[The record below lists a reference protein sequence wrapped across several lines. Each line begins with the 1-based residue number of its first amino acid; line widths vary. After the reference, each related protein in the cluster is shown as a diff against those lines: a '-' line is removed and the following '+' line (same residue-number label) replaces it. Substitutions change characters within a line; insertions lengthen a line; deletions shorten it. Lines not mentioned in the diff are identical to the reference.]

1 MIRFAVVV
9 VLATLLVGPPGGAG
23 AVEPPARVRGE
34 HFVDRSARP
43 VFMLGANYEGP
54 ADRAWQMWDDQLFD
68 SALIAQDFDRAR
80 AANLSVLRIF
90 VQPPLA
96 ADIRA
101 GRWAKLDRVLDLA
114 DRRGLGIVL
123 TFADYWEA
131 DLAELAAIDAA
142 VAARYR
148 GRPTIFAYDLMNEPH
163 FSELALARYPPGAV
177 VALQDPALVAA
188 VGETIALQDIAE
200 HRTSEQGQRDI
211 PGHLDDQQ
219 AHVYANLLAA
229 YRRFLQDGW
238 AWARAHNSTA
248 IRYSRSPDSAGWNP
262 LKEAVNDT
270 LAAWMKPRL
279 DALRSA
285 DPDRPV
291 TVGHVDPILASL
303 PTNDWL
309 DYRTLHHYPAAS
321 SEAVTASIALFDDVR
336 AAIPG
341 KPLVLGEFGFST
353 AAVDE
358 QEAAA
363 LEAATVR
370 AVREA
375 RGAGALKWMLND
387 FPNGLNPHENAFGM
401 YRADGSAKPV
411 VAALQALG
419 ELRPLGESRN
429 ERPAPRRP

>member
-1 MIRFAVVV
+1 MVRFVAVV
-9 VLATLLVGPPGGAG
+9 VLATFLVGPLSRAG
-23 AVEPPARVRGE
+23 AVAPPARVRGE
-34 HFVDRSARP
+34 HLVDRSDRP
-43 VFMLGANYEGP
+43 VFMVGANYEGP

-68 SALIAQDFDRAR
+68 PALIAQDLGRAR
-80 AANLSVLRIF
+80 AANLSVLRMF
-90 VQPPLA
+90 VQPPLVT
-96 ADIRA
+96 DIRA

-114 DRRGLGIVL
+114 DRHGLGIIL

-131 DLAELAAIDAA
+131 DLAELATIDAA

-148 GRPTIFAYDLMNEPH
+148 GRSTIFAYDLMNEPH
-163 FSELALARYPPGAV
+163 FSELALARYPPGV
-177 VALQDPALVAA
+177 VVPLQDPALVAA
-188 VGETIALQDIAE
+188 VGEMIAPEDIAE

-248 IRYSRSPDSAGWNP
+248 IRYSGAPDSAGWNP
-262 LKEAVNDT
+262 LKGAVNDT

-303 PTNDWL
+303 PANDRL

-336 AAIPG
+336 TAIPG

-358 QEAAA
+358 LESAA

-387 FPNGLNPHENAFGM
+387 FPNGLNPHENAFGI

-419 ELRPLGESRN
+419 ELRPLSEPRN